1 MLGVV
6 IQYFYAQKWGEISM
20 DTPQKK
26 ANRNTDTLSIRTRI
40 RVAHTC
46 YLLTIILSAHHHP
59 MSTTRPD
66 TNIICGSNVAVVTYS
81 AELWLAVVQ
90 SKTFA

>member
-6 IQYFYAQKWGEISM
+6 IQYFYAQKWGEISK
-20 DTPQKK
+20 DPPQKK
-26 ANRNTDTLSIRTRI
+26 ANRNTDTFIRTRT
-40 RVAHTC
+40 RVALTC

-59 MSTTRPD
+59 VSTTRPD

>member
-6 IQYFYAQKWGEISM
+6 IQYFYAQKWGEISK
-20 DTPQKK
+20 DPPKK
-26 ANRNTDTLSIRTRI
+26 KPTETQIFIRTRT
-40 RVAHTC
+40 RVALTC

-59 MSTTRPD
+59 VSTTRPD